1 MERVRPD
8 LVALVAD
15 EEAKITL
22 VFTGVSD
29 VTHDEDAGILRW
41 SLTPADARIM
51 ADALT
56 AAAQGLPVVDVVDVR
71 GRG

>member
-1 MERVRPD
+1 
-8 LVALVAD
+8 
-15 EEAKITL
+15 
-22 VFTGVSD
+22 
-29 VTHDEDAGILRW
+29 LRW